1 MTSSITSGIG
11 KPAGTA
17 LVLSGGNALGAYHGG
32 VHEEMEARGIRPDW
46 VAGTSVGAITAAI
59 LAGNRPEHRLER
71 LRQYWEEAA
80 QASFWPIPKDDA
92 WLREFY
98 SAAHIANALAFGRPG
113 IYRHRFP
120 GALSALPWLPNDV
133 AFYDQTPLRRTLE
146 RLIDFDL
153 LNRAE
158 TRFSFVCIDVE
169 TGEEV
174 LFDTSRD
181 RIHARHLLAA
191 VALMPAFQPIEVDG
205 RLLCD
210 AGLGNNLPVDRVL
223 EVPPEQDMVC
233 FASDLHSMRGHRPK
247 RLNAAFQ
254 RTEDLVFSG
263 QGRRNIAG
271 LRREYALRERYEPRG
286 SKVTLVHVIYD
297 APELELAGKLF
308 DFSPGS
314 IRDRWAAGRRQ
325 MARALDILARR
336 PEPEGRFSYFAVAP
350 DPVEKASQRR

>member
-1 MTSSITSGIG
+1 MTASIPSGTG
-11 KPAGTA
+11 KPVETA

-32 VHEEMEARGIRPDW
+32 VHEELEARGIRPGW

-71 LRQYWEEAA
+71 LRRYWEEAA
-80 QASFWPIPKDDA
+80 QVSFWPIPKDDA
-92 WLREFY
+92 RLRKFY
-98 SAAHIANALAFGRPG
+98 SAAHIVNALAFGRPG

-120 GALSALPWLPNDV
+120 GALSALPWLPNDI
-133 AFYDQTPLRRTLE
+133 ALYDQAPLRRTLE
-146 RLIDFDL
+146 RLIDFNV

-174 LFDTSRD
+174 LFDNTRD
-181 RIHARHLLAA
+181 RIDARHLLAA
-191 VALMPAFQPIEVDG
+191 VALMPIFQPVEVDG

-223 EVPPEQDMVC
+223 EDPPERDMVC
-233 FASDLHSMRGHRPK
+233 FASDLHSMRGDRPG

-254 RTEDLVFSG
+254 RTEDLMFSS
-263 QGRRNIAG
+263 QGRRNIVG
-271 LRREYALRERYEPRG
+271 LRREYALRDRYEPRG
-286 SKVTLVHVIYD
+286 SHVTLVHVIYD

-314 IRDRWAAGRRQ
+314 IRNRWAAGRSQ
-325 MARALDILARR
+325 MARALDMLVRR
-336 PEPEGRFSYFAVAP
+336 PEPEGRFSYLAVTP
-350 DPVEKASQRR
+350 DPAETARERR